1 MGDGEATAPMS
12 FGTIFFIVLAAIV
25 LFQLRS
31 VLGRRTG
38 SERPPF
44 DPYSRQE
51 RRPEETAPND
61 NVVTL
66 PHRRL
71 PGGSDAAAPETTY
84 EAIDKLAAPGTPLNT
99 ELRRIRDAD
108 PNFEPR
114 EFLEGAK
121 LAYEMIV
128 TAFADSDRKVLK
140 NLLSNEVY
148 QGFEQAIT
156 DREQRG
162 ERMQSSFVGIDDAI
176 IVSAEQKDREAL
188 VTVRIVAQLISA
200 VLKPDG
206 EIVDG
211 DPEAVVEVKDVW
223 TFSRDT
229 RSRDPNWKLAG
240 TESEED

>member
-1 MGDGEATAPMS
+1 MS

-38 SERPPF
+38 NERPPF
-44 DPYSRQE
+44 DPYSRRE
-51 RRPEETAPND
+51 RQPDEAAPND

-71 PGGSDAAAPETTY
+71 PSDGEVAARPTY
-84 EAIDKLAAPGTPLNT
+84 EAIDKVATPGTPLNA

-108 PNFEPR
+108 PNFEPT
-114 EFLEGAK
+114 EFLDGAK

-128 TAFADSDRKVLK
+128 TAFADGDRKILK
-140 NLLSNEVY
+140 NLLSTEVY

-156 DREQRG
+156 DREERG
-162 ERMQSSFVGIDDAI
+162 ERMQSSFVGIDDAT
-176 IVSAEQKDREAL
+176 IVSAEQRDREAL

-206 EIVDG
+206 EIVEG

>member
-1 MGDGEATAPMS
+1 MCDGEATEPMS

-44 DPYSRQE
+44 DPYSRRE
-51 RRPEETAPND
+51 GRPGEAAPND

-71 PGGSDAAAPETTY
+71 PGGDVATPPNTY
-84 EAIDKLAAPGTPLNT
+84 EAIDKLAAPGTPLNG
-99 ELRRIRDAD
+99 ELRRIRDDD
-108 PNFEPR
+108 PNFEPG

-128 TAFADSDRKVLK
+128 TAFADGDRKVLK

-162 ERMQSSFVGIDDAI
+162 ERMQSSFVGIDDAEV
-176 IVSAEQKDREAL
+176 VSAEKKDREAL

-206 EIVDG
+206 EIVEG

-223 TFSRDT
+223 TFSRDL

>member
-1 MGDGEATAPMS
+1 MS

-44 DPYSRQE
+44 DPYSRRE
-51 RRPEETAPND
+51 GRPGETTPND

-71 PGGSDAAAPETTY
+71 PADGEVATRPTY
-84 EAIDKLAAPGTPLNT
+84 EAVDKVAAPGTPLNA

-108 PNFEPR
+108 PNFEPA

-128 TAFADSDRKVLK
+128 TAFADGDRKVLK

-156 DREQRG
+156 DREERG
-162 ERMQSSFVGIDDAI
+162 ERMQSSFVGIDDAE
-176 IVSAEQKDREAL
+176 IVSAEKKDREAL

-206 EIVDG
+206 EIVEG

>member
-1 MGDGEATAPMS
+1 MS

-38 SERPPF
+38 NERPPF
-44 DPYSRQE
+44 DPYSRRE
-51 RRPEETAPND
+51 GRPGEAAPND

-71 PGGSDAAAPETTY
+71 PADGEVATRPTY
-84 EAIDKLAAPGTPLNT
+84 EAVDKVAAPGTPLNA

-108 PNFEPR
+108 PNFEPA

-128 TAFADSDRKVLK
+128 TAFADGDRKVLK

-156 DREQRG
+156 DREERG
-162 ERMQSSFVGIDDAI
+162 ERMQSSFVGIDDAE
-176 IVSAEQKDREAL
+176 IVSAEKKDREAL

-206 EIVDG
+206 EIVEG